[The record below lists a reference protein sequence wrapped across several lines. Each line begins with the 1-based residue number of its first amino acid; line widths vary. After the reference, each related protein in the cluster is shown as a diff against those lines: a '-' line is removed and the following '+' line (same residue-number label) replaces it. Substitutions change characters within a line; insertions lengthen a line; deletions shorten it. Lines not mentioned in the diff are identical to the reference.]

1 MAVSADCANKR
12 EGEPTMDQNQNAGN
26 SSVMAVCNRKKND
39 KNPVI
44 FYPDRMTFNGETILY
59 SDVEIINVYS
69 SSTEYNFIFET
80 YSGYVK
86 IKLRDGRKLKWKVG
100 GSALFGIGKVKT
112 KRQYFAQM
120 FDACLATFIK
130 TRAASYL
137 NDIRLGGTVTI
148 AHLTIN
154 ANEITG
160 KSGLK
165 TITLPFSEIGGAEI
179 VGGSVRINRI
189 GKHLAAFNTSQ
200 SHIDN
205 AICLLFII
213 NSLAAGSVGND
224 AAPAETPA
232 E

>member
-1 MAVSADCANKR
+1 
-12 EGEPTMDQNQNAGN
+12 MDQNQSAGN
-26 SSVMAVCNRKKND
+26 SSVMAICGRKKND

-59 SDVEIINVYS
+59 SDVEIINIYG

-80 YSGYVK
+80 YSAYVK

-100 GSALFGIGKVKT
+100 GWALFGIGKIKT
-112 KRQYFAQM
+112 KREYFAAM
-120 FDACLATFIK
+120 YEACLATFVK

-137 NDIRLGGTVTI
+137 NDIRLGGTITI

-154 ANEITG
+154 AHEITG

-165 TITLPFSEIGGAEI
+165 TITLPISELGGAEI
-179 VGGSVRINRI
+179 VQGSVRIDKI
-189 GKHLAAFNTSQ
+189 GKNRAAFNTSMT
-200 SHIDN
+200 SIDN
-205 AICLLFII
+205 AICLLFIV
-213 NSLAAGSVGND
+213 NSLVAGNQANNAPAA
-224 AAPAETPA
+224 AETPA